1 MDAHL
6 PSLTIPST
14 MSSPAGSPSNA
25 GSGGGSPDAQG
36 SPISALGE
44 ESKRWSPRGIMALTL
59 MYPLAVGPGTAHDAT
74 QKTKVLKVAAGR
86 NNGESSG
93 KAWLNLGRAH
103 HWGEGTKVDLREAL
117 HCFEEAASRGEADA
131 ALEAGKLLF
140 EGGPGFR
147 PNHAK
152 AQTFFEQAAAS
163 GHVPEADRRLGELFV
178 SRGDFERALTY
189 FEEAFA
195 LDPIVNA
202 SAGVSAARL
211 LSMGPE
217 PDLQQALRLLKRAAK
232 VGNLGCAQVR
242 LAVLHELGVGGAPK
256 DPAEARKYWKLAVVS
271 DVAEAHYRC
280 GVLELHG
287 AGFVQ
292 SERAAVNSFRRAQK
306 LGFPL
311 AAQRLGGLRGARAVE
326 TVEARRVQ
334 QADFLDSKY
343 FAAALYPWP
352 FYDDEVKEFEIEEAE
367 REVREHAAQVASK
380 KAKIEALAAG
390 KGSSAAN
397 AAAEAAAKEA
407 RGEVIVHQEPWDFP
421 DALRQHMDEER
432 AQLLQSLDSFEQ
444 HLPKRVGHG
453 PPPPPDRVRDFFN
466 AAGFRGKGLGQL
478 AAISVHDAV
487 VALNG
492 EGQEGHAYSRGA
504 EGYRNFVF
512 DQQGLDKKLGAVA
525 RTSKPLTTRPK
536 QGTTR
541 GHANLEG
548 YELKVYTTGAPV
560 DARFRSTAKAEDH
573 LLASAKWRAAERR
586 RRDERDTEAI
596 VHIARDGPPPEPEP
610 GRTRQG
616 TARSHKSDSQR
627 NKGSSSSHGG
637 RGGATTAR
645 SGSSSGHGVGSKKSA
660 KQGPSSTSRSRSG
673 HGHPMAA
680 QLLEQ
685 ADEPP
690 SWMYNSV
697 WMEKPLA
704 NGALARAVELRRN
717 YGTAPRLG
725 SSSAAQSRRSARI

>member
-14 MSSPAGSPSNA
+14 VSSPAGSPSNG
-25 GSGGGSPDAQG
+25 GSGNGSPL
-36 SPISALGE
+36 SALE
-44 ESKRWSPRGIMALTL
+44 EETKRWSPRGIMALTL
-59 MYPLAVGPGTAHDAT
+59 MCPLAVGPGTAHDPT

-86 NNGESSG
+86 SNGESSG

-103 HWGEGTKVDLREAL
+103 HLGEGTKVDLREAL
-117 HCFEEAASRGEADA
+117 HCFEEAATRGEADA
-131 ALEAGKLLF
+131 AFEAGKLLF

-147 PNHAK
+147 PNHEK

-178 SRGDFERALTY
+178 SRGDFDRALSY

-211 LSMGPE
+211 LSMAPE
-217 PDLQQALRLLKRAAK
+217 PDTQQAMRLLKRAAN

-242 LAVLHELGVGGAPK
+242 LAVMHELGIGGAPR

-292 SERAAVNSFRRAQK
+292 SERAAVNSFRRAIK

-326 TVEARRVQ
+326 MVEARRVK

-343 FAAALYPWP
+343 YAAALYPWP
-352 FYDDEVKEFEIEEAE
+352 FYDDEVRVFEIEEAE
-367 REVREHAAQVASK
+367 REVREQAAQVASK

-407 RGEVIVHQEPWDFP
+407 RGEVIVHQEPWEFP
-421 DALRQHMDEER
+421 DALRQCLDEER
-432 AQLLQSLDSFEQ
+432 AQLMQSLDSFEQ
-444 HLPKRVGHG
+444 HLPKRVGHA

-478 AAISVHDAV
+478 AAIPVHDAV

-504 EGYRNFVF
+504 EGYRNVVF

-525 RTSKPLTTRPK
+525 RTAKPLTTRPK
-536 QGTTR
+536 QSTTR

-548 YELKVYTTGAPV
+548 YELKVYTAGAPA
-560 DARFRSTAKAEDH
+560 DPRFRSTAKADDH
-573 LLASAKWRAAERR
+573 VLASAKRRAAARR

-616 TARSHKSDSQR
+616 TARSHKSDSQKK
-627 NKGSSSSHGG
+627 KGNSSHDGG
-637 RGGATTAR
+637 GGGGGGATTAR
-645 SGSSSGHGVGSKKSA
+645 SGSSSGYGVGSKKST
-660 KQGPSSTSRSRSG
+660 KQGPSSSSRSRSG
-673 HGHPMAA
+673 HGNPLAA
-680 QLLEQ
+680 QLLGQ

-717 YGTAPRLG
+717 YGTAPRMG
-725 SSSAAQSRRSARI
+725 SSSAAQSRRVARI